1 MAENNEEQE
10 FNSAWDEEEAPETE
24 TPEEPEEGQAEPESE
39 EQPEEEPEGE
49 PEEPEEPEEPPEE
62 AQRRKSWE
70 GRLRKREEEL
80 RAKEQELLALQQQEP
95 PKQETPEI
103 DEDDPEWMEL
113 VDELGEDLALKVR
126 NQSKK
131 VTQNA
136 LESEIDK
143 VRQEMRQSIE
153 PLTQQQQEA
162 QARQHTQTILQA
174 HPDAFDLVQRGEIQA
189 WVEDQPRYLQPA
201 YQQMV
206 EQGSAEDVV
215 DMLNTFKQSRGKA
228 PQRKA
233 PSQAVRSRKGGRVR
247 TAAAPKDDF
256 DAAWDEAP

>member
-1 MAENNEEQE
+1 MLENSEEQE

-39 EQPEEEPEGE
+39 EQPREEPGGE
-49 PEEPEEPEEPPEE
+49 PEETPEE

-95 PKQETPEI
+95 PKQEEPEI
-103 DEDDPEWMEL
+103 DEDDSEWREL

-131 VTQNA
+131 VTQSA
-136 LESEIDK
+136 LQSEIGK

-153 PLTQQQQEA
+153 PLTQQQQES

-215 DMLNTFKQSRGKA
+215 DMLDTFKQSRGKA